1 MKNLVY
7 VICVILLVLFAYKFG
22 TNKPCKLFPPPVDTT
37 LLLKLDS
44 LNRVTDSIRLISDS
58 LQQQIDSSKNKIVII
73 EKEYEKEYID
83 ITNASIADDIRFFS
97 DYLSKND

>member
-7 VICVILLVLFAYKFG
+7 IVCVILLVLFAYKFG
-22 TNKPCKLFPPPVDTT
+22 TNRPCKLLNPPVDTT

-44 LNRVTDSIRLISDS
+44 INRVTDSIRLVSDS
-58 LQQQIDSSKNKIVII
+58 LQRQIDSSKVKVVII

-83 ITNASIADDIRFFS
+83 ITNASISDDIRFFS
-97 DYLSKND
+97 EYLSKND